1 MRRPLAVVRGFA
13 VACHLL
19 PTLSVTAIVSL
30 LAFRAGWSGPAFF
43 LLVVAVL
50 TGQLSVGW
58 SNDAVDAPIDRAAGL
73 VAKPLVAG
81 VISIRSLWAA
91 AFTALAITTVTSFLA
106 AGLVGGIFQVIAVAS
121 AWLYNLRL
129 SRTTWSWLP
138 YAVSFACVI
147 PFISLGL
154 NPPQP
159 PALWAIAVFIC
170 TGVAAHLANALPD
183 LPSDQARGLGG
194 LVSRLGAVRALRLA
208 LMLLV
213 VSSFI
218 LLLVFAQVNIVAAY
232 CVPVAAVIAVVL
244 ALRPRAQSNLFIA
257 VQGLALFEVLVILV
271 TGIPITS

>member
-1 MRRPLAVVRGFA
+1 MRRQLAVARGFA
-13 VACHLL
+13 VACHLV
-19 PTLSVTAIVSL
+19 PTMSVTAIVSL
-30 LAFRAGWSGPAFF
+30 LAFRAGWSGPEFL

-58 SNDAVDAPIDRAAGL
+58 SNDAVDAPIDRAAGRI
-73 VAKPLVAG
+73 AKPLVAG

-138 YAVSFACVI
+138 YAVSFACVT
-147 PFISLGL
+147 PFITFGL
-154 NPPQP
+154 NPSQP
-159 PALWAIAVFIC
+159 PALWAIAVFVC

-183 LPSDQARGLGG
+183 LSSDQARGLGG
-194 LVSRLGAVRALRLA
+194 LVARLGSVRALRLA
-208 LMLLV
+208 LILLV

-218 LLLVFAQVNIVAAY
+218 LLLVIAPVNVFAAY
-232 CVPVAAVIAVVL
+232 CIPVATVVAVVL
-244 ALRPRAQSNLFIA
+244 ALRPRAQSNLFFA